1 MRLPNTQGY
10 YISNRVDS
18 TTPSNSWSEE
28 YSPRPPKIANR
39 PQSSYNYQKPKP
51 GPPNGPPYNI
61 EGQKPNGPSYNIEGP
76 SNTHNSQSRK
86 EVSET
91 DLYLLGAIEKLVY
104 RVDFMEKRLR
114 KAEELIYYLMAGS
127 NKNPGN

>member
-18 TTPSNSWSEE
+18 SVTTPWSEE
-28 YSPRPPKIANR
+28 FSPRPPKIANR

-51 GPPNGPPYNI
+51 NGPPYNI
-61 EGQKPNGPSYNIEGP
+61 DGPKPNSPPYNIEGP
-76 SNTHNSQSRK
+76 SNTQNSQSRK